1 MIAQFLVPVIASAST
16 TMPNLDVSSA
26 LQDGTTLMV
35 WVMSTITSI
44 GILATVFVLGTL
56 APMGIKLLKGVK
68 KAAR

>member
-1 MIAQFLVPVIASAST
+1 MLAQVLLPIIASTST

-35 WVMSTITSI
+35 WVMTTVASI

-56 APMGIKLLKGVK
+56 APMGIKLLKGIK